1 MSDDLGKKIQQIAEM
16 LGQDSVPDNVKEL
29 VALLAN
35 SLASKEGTSD
45 KADPSGGTV
54 PSTGASPSGTVSP
67 AETAS
72 SGEASEKPAINDLL
86 NNPELMNTARKALSK
101 MNTGNDPRIN
111 LLHAI
116 KPFMNNK
123 RQKKIGN
130 CIQLLQVAGLSRLIN
145 EQDKNPK

>member
-35 SLASKEGTSD
+35 SLTSKDSSSD

-54 PSTGASPSGTVSP
+54 PSTGTFPSGTVSS
-67 AETAS
+67 AGTAS
-72 SGEASEKPAINDLL
+72 SGEASEKPATNDPL
-86 NNPELMNTARKALSK
+86 NNPDLVNTARKALSK
-101 MNTGNDPRIN
+101 ASSGNDPRIN

-123 RQKKIGN
+123 RQKKIGT
-130 CIQLLQVAGLSRLIN
+130 CIQLLQVAGLSRILN
-145 EQDKNPK
+145 DQDKNPK